1 MFIKILV
8 AGFVIL
14 IVAILANI
22 VALKAGVSTWYPF
35 LNEVS
40 KMGFAKAFVETS
52 LVSKIF
58 LFIIY
63 PLLLGLSA
71 FIVLEKI
78 K

>member
-1 MFIKILV
+1 MFIKILL
-8 AGFVIL
+8 AGFAIL
-14 IVAILANI
+14 IVAVLANI

-35 LNEVS
+35 LNDVL
-40 KMGFAKAFVETS
+40 KMGFARAFVETS
-52 LVSKIF
+52 LISKIF
-58 LFIIY
+58 LFVIY

>member
-1 MFIKILV
+1 MFIKIIL

-14 IVAILANI
+14 IVAVLANV

-35 LNEVS
+35 LNDVS
-40 KMGFAKAFVETS
+40 KMGFVRAFIETS
-52 LVSKIF
+52 LISKIF
-58 LFIIY
+58 LFLIY